1 MGQLENTRYYIGI
14 DVGTGSVRAALVN
27 ESGSLMASSVHPTKT
42 WRDEY
47 DHRIFEQSTKDI
59 WNAVASTIKACLQE
73 SGVKPEDVKGL
84 GFDSTCSL
92 CVTDVDGKPIVVTKG
107 EDLGEYGERNVIL
120 WVDHRAEK
128 EADLIN
134 STGSIVLDYVGG
146 TISVSLY
153 CLFPRLRHLN
163 CLYVVGDGSTKDSLV
178 EEQHESFSLQQ
189 MPVLRLT
196 RFSHLSSYEQCFEI
210 VVLFDL

>member
-1 MGQLENTRYYIGI
+1 
-14 DVGTGSVRAALVN
+14 
-27 ESGSLMASSVHPTKT
+27 MASSIHPTKT
-42 WRDEY
+42 WRDTH

-59 WNAVASTIKACLQE
+59 WNAVASAIKACLQE

-107 EDLGEYGERNVIL
+107 EHLGEYGERNVIL
-120 WVDHRAEK
+120 WADHRAEK

-146 TISVSLY
+146 TISVSLSSPY
-153 CLFPRLRHLN
+153 LLN
-163 CLYVVGDGSTKDSLV
+163 QD
-178 EEQHESFSLQQ
+178 
-189 MPVLRLT
+189 
-196 RFSHLSSYEQCFEI
+196 I
-210 VVLFDL
+210 

>member
-1 MGQLENTRYYIGI
+1 MSQNTRYYIGV

-27 ESGSLMASSVHPTKT
+27 ESGSLMASSVQPTKT

-59 WNAVASTIKACLQE
+59 WNAVASTIKVCLQE

-92 CVTDVDGKPIVVTKG
+92 SVTDVDGKPIVVTKG
-107 EDLGEYGERNVIL
+107 EDLGGYGERNVIL
-120 WVDHRAEK
+120 WLDHRAEK

-134 STGSIVLDYVGG
+134 STGSIGLEYVGG
-146 TISVSLY
+146 KISVSLY
-153 CLFPRLRHLN
+153 CLFPQSRYLN
-163 CLYVVGDGSTKDSLV
+163 
-178 EEQHESFSLQQ
+178 
-189 MPVLRLT
+189 
-196 RFSHLSSYEQCFEI
+196 
-210 VVLFDL
+210 

>member
-1 MGQLENTRYYIGI
+1 
-14 DVGTGSVRAALVN
+14 
-27 ESGSLMASSVHPTKT
+27 MASSVHPTKT
-42 WRDEY
+42 WRDEH

-59 WNAVASTIKACLQE
+59 WSAVASTIKACLQE

-107 EDLGEYGERNVIL
+107 ELLGEYGERNVIL

-134 STGSIVLDYVGG
+134 STGSMVLDYVGG

-153 CLFPRLRHLN
+153 CSFSSKLRYLNRRLML
-163 CLYVVGDGSTKDSLV
+163 LYAVGDGSTKDPLV
-178 EEQHESFSLQQ
+178 EKPHETFSLQQ
-189 MPVLRLT
+189 MPVLRLA
-196 RFSHLSSYEQCFEI
+196 RFPHLSSYKQCFKI
-210 VVLFDL
+210 VLLFEL